1 MTTSDDNKVSEDRRE
16 ALRYAFA
23 IGSGAALA
31 STLAGPASAQTT
43 ADNTLDRIRANKVL
57 RIAVLPG
64 ELPYFNKDLAT
75 GTWSGFSIEMAND
88 IAKLLD
94 VQLEYT
100 ESTYGNSIL
109 DLQSNKIDLGFAL
122 NPTPQRA
129 LVVDFC
135 ATVFPHPFGA
145 MLKKGIEART
155 WADINKPEI
164 RIAVDVGSA
173 NEAVARR
180 FAPNATIKSLKSRDE
195 VMLEMSSGRVDCVV
209 NALVLGLTAIA
220 KNPNLG
226 TYKILQSP
234 SVAIPSSMAVRREP
248 DKRWRD
254 FLSVWV
260 DYNRGIGQMREW
272 FIKGLSLSGVKPE
285 DVPVELNICPRRS
298 KGISEPPHDRRFLPD
313 AATLSERLRHD
324 LDLVD
329 DPAGE
334 PSVGGRVKPASLNGE
349 AILADPVSPIGY
361 LVAIRPDLPELRA
374 LHDPVRVMA
383 TPTCSVLNA
392 PGTLI
397 RLSGNMHPIHRR
409 HDNFQLFGDSLTI
422 GQQRP

>member
-1 MTTSDDNKVSEDRRE
+1 MQSDEQKVSEDRRE
-16 ALRYAFA
+16 ALRYALA
-23 IGSGAALA
+23 IGSGVAIASSLA
-31 STLAGPASAQTT
+31 TPASAQAAT
-43 ADNTLDRIRANKVL
+43 DNTLDRIRSTKVL

-94 VQLEYT
+94 VKLEYT

-109 DLQSNKIDLGFAL
+109 DLQANKVDLGFAL

-129 LVVDFC
+129 LVVDF
-135 ATVFPHPFGA
+135 TNPVFPHPFGA
-145 MLKKGIEART
+145 MLKKGLDAKI
-155 WADINKPEI
+155 WADVNKPEV

-180 FAPNATIKSLKSRDE
+180 FAPNATIKSMKSRDE
-195 VMLEMSSGRVDCVV
+195 VMLEMASGRVDCVV

-234 SVAIPSSMAVRREP
+234 SVTVASGCAVRREA

-254 FLSVWV
+254 FLSVWI

-272 FIKGLSLSGVKPE
+272 FVKGLTLSGVKPE
-285 DVPVELNICPRRS
+285 DVPVELSI
-298 KGISEPPHDRRFLPD
+298 
-313 AATLSERLRHD
+313 
-324 LDLVD
+324 
-329 DPAGE
+329 
-334 PSVGGRVKPASLNGE
+334 
-349 AILADPVSPIGY
+349 
-361 LVAIRPDLPELRA
+361 
-374 LHDPVRVMA
+374 
-383 TPTCSVLNA
+383 
-392 PGTLI
+392 
-397 RLSGNMHPIHRR
+397 
-409 HDNFQLFGDSLTI
+409 
-422 GQQRP
+422 

>member
-1 MTTSDDNKVSEDRRE
+1 VTPSDDSKVSEDRRE
-16 ALRYAFA
+16 ALRYALA
-23 IGSGAALA
+23 IGSGAAIA
-31 STLAGPASAQTT
+31 STLASPASAQGA
-43 ADNTLDRIRANKVL
+43 ADNTLDRIRANRAL

-75 GTWSGFSIEMAND
+75 GTWSGFSIDMAND

-94 VQLEYT
+94 VKLEYT

-109 DLQSNKIDLGFAL
+109 DLQANKIDLGFAL

-129 LVVDFC
+129 LVVDF
-135 ATVFPHPFGA
+135 TNLVFPHPFGA
-145 MLKKGIEART
+145 MLKKVLEAKT
-155 WADINKPEI
+155 WADINKPEV

-195 VMLEMSSGRVDCVV
+195 VMLEMASGRVDCVV

-234 SVAIPSSMAVRREP
+234 SVTVASGMAVRREP

-260 DYNRGIGQMREW
+260 DYNRGVGQMREW
-272 FIKGLSLSGVKPE
+272 FVNGLALSGVKPE
-285 DVPVELNICPRRS
+285 DVPVELN
-298 KGISEPPHDRRFLPD
+298 
-313 AATLSERLRHD
+313 
-324 LDLVD
+324 V
-329 DPAGE
+329 
-334 PSVGGRVKPASLNGE
+334 
-349 AILADPVSPIGY
+349 
-361 LVAIRPDLPELRA
+361 
-374 LHDPVRVMA
+374 
-383 TPTCSVLNA
+383 
-392 PGTLI
+392 
-397 RLSGNMHPIHRR
+397 
-409 HDNFQLFGDSLTI
+409 
-422 GQQRP
+422 

>member
-1 MTTSDDNKVSEDRRE
+1 MRNACPPKALALPLIYRISAHPDGSSHIEDYTTFPAPERARDFPDPGTFPTWCNVGLVRSAHQAEWSTACSITSSVAGITLMLLLRRNARARLCPIGAGGPHVIQSDDDKISEDRRE
-16 ALRYAFA
+16 ALRYALA

-31 STLAGPASAQTT
+31 ASVASPASAQATP
-43 ADNTLDRIRANKVL
+43 DNTLDRIRANKVL

-75 GTWSGFSIEMAND
+75 GNWSGFSIEMAND

-94 VQLEYT
+94 VKLEYT

-135 ATVFPHPFGA
+135 GTVFHHPFGA
-145 MLKKGIEART
+145 MLKKGMEAKT
-155 WADINKPEI
+155 WADINKSDVN
-164 RIAVDVGSA
+164 IAVDVGSA

-226 TYKILQSP
+226 TYKILQTP
-234 SVAIPSSMAVRREP
+234 AVAIPSSMAVRREP

-272 FIKGLSLSGVKPE
+272 FLKGLSLSGVKLE
-285 DVPVELNICPRRS
+285 DVPVELNI
-298 KGISEPPHDRRFLPD
+298 
-313 AATLSERLRHD
+313 
-324 LDLVD
+324 
-329 DPAGE
+329 
-334 PSVGGRVKPASLNGE
+334 
-349 AILADPVSPIGY
+349 
-361 LVAIRPDLPELRA
+361 
-374 LHDPVRVMA
+374 
-383 TPTCSVLNA
+383 
-392 PGTLI
+392 
-397 RLSGNMHPIHRR
+397 
-409 HDNFQLFGDSLTI
+409 
-422 GQQRP
+422 

>member
-1 MTTSDDNKVSEDRRE
+1 MTTSDDNRISEDRRE
-16 ALRYAFA
+16 ALRYALA

-31 STLAGPASAQTT
+31 SAIASPASAQTT
-43 ADNTLDRIRANKVL
+43 SDNTLDRIRANKAL

-88 IAKLLD
+88 IAKILD
-94 VQLEYT
+94 VQLEFT

-129 LVVDFC
+129 LVVDFTG
-135 ATVFPHPFGA
+135 AVFQHPFGA
-145 MLKKGIEART
+145 MLKKGLEANT
-155 WADINKPEI
+155 WADINKPAVT
-164 RIAVDVGSA
+164 IAVDVGSA

-195 VMLEMSSGRVDCVV
+195 VMLEMSSGRADCVV

-248 DKRWRD
+248 DKRFRD

-272 FIKGLSLSGVKPE
+272 FLKGLSMSNVKPE
-285 DVPVELNICPRRS
+285 DVPVELNI
-298 KGISEPPHDRRFLPD
+298 
-313 AATLSERLRHD
+313 
-324 LDLVD
+324 
-329 DPAGE
+329 
-334 PSVGGRVKPASLNGE
+334 
-349 AILADPVSPIGY
+349 
-361 LVAIRPDLPELRA
+361 
-374 LHDPVRVMA
+374 
-383 TPTCSVLNA
+383 
-392 PGTLI
+392 
-397 RLSGNMHPIHRR
+397 
-409 HDNFQLFGDSLTI
+409 
-422 GQQRP
+422 

>member
-1 MTTSDDNKVSEDRRE
+1 LVREEFVNPYDDSKISEDRRE
-16 ALRYAFA
+16 ALRYAVA
-23 IGSGAALA
+23 IGSGVALTAALA
-31 STLAGPASAQTT
+31 SPASAQATP
-43 ADNTLDRIRANKVL
+43 DNTLDRIRANKVL

-88 IAKLLD
+88 MAKILD

-135 ATVFPHPFGA
+135 ASVFQHPFGA
-145 MLKKGIEART
+145 MLKKGMEAKT
-155 WADINKPEI
+155 WADINKPSVT
-164 RIAVDVGSA
+164 IAVDVGSA
-173 NEAVARR
+173 NETVARR

-234 SVAIPSSMAVRREP
+234 SIAIPSSMAVRREP

-254 FLSVWV
+254 FLSVWI

-272 FIKGLSLSGVKPE
+272 FTRGLSLSGVKPE
-285 DVPVELNICPRRS
+285 DVPVELSI
-298 KGISEPPHDRRFLPD
+298 
-313 AATLSERLRHD
+313 
-324 LDLVD
+324 
-329 DPAGE
+329 
-334 PSVGGRVKPASLNGE
+334 
-349 AILADPVSPIGY
+349 
-361 LVAIRPDLPELRA
+361 
-374 LHDPVRVMA
+374 
-383 TPTCSVLNA
+383 
-392 PGTLI
+392 
-397 RLSGNMHPIHRR
+397 
-409 HDNFQLFGDSLTI
+409 
-422 GQQRP
+422 

>member
-1 MTTSDDNKVSEDRRE
+1 MLEGLMTQSDDVKISEDRRD
-16 ALRYAFA
+16 ALRYALA
-23 IGSGAALA
+23 LGGGAALTSA
-31 STLAGPASAQTT
+31 LSSPASAQ
-43 ADNTLDRIRANKVL
+43 AASDNTLDRVRADKVL

-64 ELPYFNKDLAT
+64 ELPYFSKDLAS
-75 GTWSGFSIEMAND
+75 GTWSGMCLEMAND

-94 VQLEYT
+94 VKLEYT

-135 ATVFPHPFGA
+135 GAVFHHPFGA
-145 MLKKGIEART
+145 MLKKGMEAKT
-155 WADINKPEI
+155 WADINKSDV

-173 NEAVARR
+173 NETVARR
-180 FAPNATIKSLKSRDE
+180 FAPNAAIKSLKSRDE

-226 TYKILQSP
+226 TYKILQTP
-234 SVAIPSSMAVRREP
+234 SVAIPSSMAVRRES

-272 FIKGLSLSGVKPE
+272 FVKGLALSGVKPE
-285 DVPVELNICPRRS
+285 DVPVGLNI
-298 KGISEPPHDRRFLPD
+298 
-313 AATLSERLRHD
+313 
-324 LDLVD
+324 
-329 DPAGE
+329 
-334 PSVGGRVKPASLNGE
+334 
-349 AILADPVSPIGY
+349 
-361 LVAIRPDLPELRA
+361 
-374 LHDPVRVMA
+374 
-383 TPTCSVLNA
+383 
-392 PGTLI
+392 
-397 RLSGNMHPIHRR
+397 
-409 HDNFQLFGDSLTI
+409 
-422 GQQRP
+422 

>member
-1 MTTSDDNKVSEDRRE
+1 MTQSDDVKMSEDRRD
-16 ALRYAFA
+16 ALRYALG

-31 STLAGPASAQTT
+31 AAMATPAAAQAQ

-88 IAKLLD
+88 LAKLLD
-94 VQLEYT
+94 VKLEYV

-109 DLQSNKIDLGFAL
+109 DLQANKIDLGFAL

-129 LVVDFC
+129 LVVDF
-135 ATVFPHPFGA
+135 TNLVFPHPFGA
-145 MLKKGIEART
+145 MLKKGLEAKT
-155 WADINKPEI
+155 WADINKPEVK
-164 RIAVDVGSA
+164 IAVDVGSA

-226 TYKILQSP
+226 TYKILTSP
-234 SVAIPSSMAVRREP
+234 SVTIASGTAVRHEQ

-254 FLSVWV
+254 FLSVWI

-272 FIKGLSLSGVKPE
+272 FVKGLGLAGVKPE
-285 DVPVELNICPRRS
+285 DVPVELNI
-298 KGISEPPHDRRFLPD
+298 
-313 AATLSERLRHD
+313 
-324 LDLVD
+324 
-329 DPAGE
+329 
-334 PSVGGRVKPASLNGE
+334 
-349 AILADPVSPIGY
+349 
-361 LVAIRPDLPELRA
+361 
-374 LHDPVRVMA
+374 
-383 TPTCSVLNA
+383 
-392 PGTLI
+392 
-397 RLSGNMHPIHRR
+397 
-409 HDNFQLFGDSLTI
+409 
-422 GQQRP
+422 

>member
-1 MTTSDDNKVSEDRRE
+1 LRDKEAGALLLRLRAFARFLATRLLEGLVTQSDDTNISEQRRD
-16 ALRYAFA
+16 ALRYALA
-23 IGSGAALA
+23 LGSGAALTSA
-31 STLAGPASAQTT
+31 LAGPASAQ
-43 ADNTLDRIRANKVL
+43 AAGDNTLDRVRADKVL

-64 ELPYFNKDLAT
+64 ELPYFSKDLAS
-75 GTWSGFSIEMAND
+75 GTWSGMCIEMAND

-94 VQLEYT
+94 VKLEYT

-135 ATVFPHPFGA
+135 GAVFHHPFGA
-145 MLKKGIEART
+145 MLKKGMEAKT
-155 WADINKPEI
+155 WADINKSDV

-180 FAPNATIKSLKSRDE
+180 FAPNAAIKSLKSRDE

-226 TYKILQSP
+226 TYKILQTP
-234 SVAIPSSMAVRREP
+234 SVAIPSSMAVRRES

-272 FIKGLSLSGVKPE
+272 FVKGLALSGVKPE
-285 DVPVELNICPRRS
+285 DVPVELNI
-298 KGISEPPHDRRFLPD
+298 
-313 AATLSERLRHD
+313 
-324 LDLVD
+324 
-329 DPAGE
+329 
-334 PSVGGRVKPASLNGE
+334 
-349 AILADPVSPIGY
+349 
-361 LVAIRPDLPELRA
+361 
-374 LHDPVRVMA
+374 
-383 TPTCSVLNA
+383 
-392 PGTLI
+392 
-397 RLSGNMHPIHRR
+397 
-409 HDNFQLFGDSLTI
+409 
-422 GQQRP
+422 

>member
-1 MTTSDDNKVSEDRRE
+1 MTLMLLLRRNARARLRPIGDRRHRVTASDDSKISEDRRG
-16 ALRYAFA
+16 ALRYALA
-23 IGSGAALA
+23 LGSGAALA
-31 STLAGPASAQTT
+31 SAIASPASAEG
-43 ADNTLDRIRANKVL
+43 AEDNTLDRIRANKVL

-75 GTWSGFSIEMAND
+75 GNWSGFSIEMAND

-94 VQLEYT
+94 VKLEYT

-129 LVVDFC
+129 LVVDFT

-145 MLKKGIEART
+145 MLKKGLEAKS
-155 WADINKPEI
+155 WADINKPDVK
-164 RIAVDVGSA
+164 IAVDVGSA
-173 NEAVARR
+173 NETVARR

-226 TYKILQSP
+226 SYKILQSP
-234 SVAIPSSMAVRREP
+234 SVAIPSSLAVRREP

-272 FIKGLSLSGVKPE
+272 FVKGLALANVKAE
-285 DVPVELNICPRRS
+285 DVPVELNI
-298 KGISEPPHDRRFLPD
+298 
-313 AATLSERLRHD
+313 
-324 LDLVD
+324 
-329 DPAGE
+329 
-334 PSVGGRVKPASLNGE
+334 
-349 AILADPVSPIGY
+349 
-361 LVAIRPDLPELRA
+361 
-374 LHDPVRVMA
+374 
-383 TPTCSVLNA
+383 
-392 PGTLI
+392 
-397 RLSGNMHPIHRR
+397 
-409 HDNFQLFGDSLTI
+409 
-422 GQQRP
+422 

>member
-1 MTTSDDNKVSEDRRE
+1 MTTSDDNRISEDRRE
-16 ALRYAFA
+16 ALRYALA

-31 STLAGPASAQTT
+31 SAIASPASAQTT
-43 ADNTLDRIRANKVL
+43 SDNTLDRIRANKAL

-88 IAKLLD
+88 IAKILD
-94 VQLEYT
+94 VQLEFT

-129 LVVDFC
+129 LVVDFTG
-135 ATVFPHPFGA
+135 AVFQHPFGA
-145 MLKKGIEART
+145 MLKKGLEANT
-155 WADINKPEI
+155 WADINKPAVT
-164 RIAVDVGSA
+164 IAVDVGSA

-195 VMLEMSSGRVDCVV
+195 VMLEMSSGRADCVV

-248 DKRWRD
+248 DKRFRD

-272 FIKGLSLSGVKPE
+272 FLKGLSMSSVKPE
-285 DVPVELNICPRRS
+285 DVPVELNI
-298 KGISEPPHDRRFLPD
+298 
-313 AATLSERLRHD
+313 
-324 LDLVD
+324 
-329 DPAGE
+329 
-334 PSVGGRVKPASLNGE
+334 
-349 AILADPVSPIGY
+349 
-361 LVAIRPDLPELRA
+361 
-374 LHDPVRVMA
+374 
-383 TPTCSVLNA
+383 
-392 PGTLI
+392 
-397 RLSGNMHPIHRR
+397 
-409 HDNFQLFGDSLTI
+409 
-422 GQQRP
+422 

>member
-1 MTTSDDNKVSEDRRE
+1 MLLLHRSARDRLIAELAQEAPVIQSDDDQISRDRRE
-16 ALRYAFA
+16 ALRYALA
-23 IGSGAALA
+23 IGSGTALTAAVA
-31 STLAGPASAQTT
+31 SPASAQAT
-43 ADNTLDRIRANKVL
+43 ADNTLDRIRASKVL

-75 GTWSGFSIEMAND
+75 GNWSGFSIEMAND

-94 VQLEYT
+94 VKLEYT

-135 ATVFPHPFGA
+135 GAVFHHPFGA
-145 MLKKGIEART
+145 MLRKGLEART
-155 WADINKPEI
+155 WADVNKPDVN
-164 RIAVDVGSA
+164 IAVDVGSA
-173 NEAVARR
+173 NETIARR

-226 TYKILQSP
+226 TYKILQTP
-234 SVAIPSSMAVRREP
+234 AVAIPSSMAVRREP

-272 FIKGLSLSGVKPE
+272 FVKGLSLAGVKPE
-285 DVPVELNICPRRS
+285 DVPVELNI
-298 KGISEPPHDRRFLPD
+298 
-313 AATLSERLRHD
+313 
-324 LDLVD
+324 
-329 DPAGE
+329 
-334 PSVGGRVKPASLNGE
+334 
-349 AILADPVSPIGY
+349 
-361 LVAIRPDLPELRA
+361 
-374 LHDPVRVMA
+374 
-383 TPTCSVLNA
+383 
-392 PGTLI
+392 
-397 RLSGNMHPIHRR
+397 
-409 HDNFQLFGDSLTI
+409 
-422 GQQRP
+422 

>member
-1 MTTSDDNKVSEDRRE
+1 VEYSLLDHPIGGRDNLMLLLRSGVRATLCQIGRRHAIMTSDNSEVSEERRE

-31 STLAGPASAQTT
+31 SALVSPASAQATL
-43 ADNTLDRIRANKVL
+43 DNTLDRIRTNKVL

-75 GTWSGFSIEMAND
+75 GKWSGFSIEMAND

-129 LVVDFC
+129 LVVDFS

-145 MLKKGIEART
+145 MLRKGLEAKT
-155 WADINKPEI
+155 WADVNKPEVK
-164 RIAVDVGSA
+164 IAVDVGSA
-173 NEAVARR
+173 NETVARR

-272 FIKGLSLSGVKPE
+272 FTKGLSLASVKPE
-285 DVPVELNICPRRS
+285 DVPVELSI
-298 KGISEPPHDRRFLPD
+298 
-313 AATLSERLRHD
+313 
-324 LDLVD
+324 
-329 DPAGE
+329 
-334 PSVGGRVKPASLNGE
+334 
-349 AILADPVSPIGY
+349 
-361 LVAIRPDLPELRA
+361 
-374 LHDPVRVMA
+374 
-383 TPTCSVLNA
+383 
-392 PGTLI
+392 
-397 RLSGNMHPIHRR
+397 
-409 HDNFQLFGDSLTI
+409 
-422 GQQRP
+422 

>member
-1 MTTSDDNKVSEDRRE
+1 MTTSDDNPISQDRRQ
-16 ALRYAFA
+16 ALRHALA

-31 STLAGPASAQTT
+31 STLANPAAAQTSP
-43 ADNTLDRIRANKVL
+43 DNTLDRIRANKVL

-64 ELPYFNKDLAT
+64 ELPYFSKDLAT

-94 VQLEYT
+94 VTLEYT

-135 ATVFPHPFGA
+135 GTVFQHPFGA
-145 MLKKGIEART
+145 MLKKGMEAKS
-155 WADINKPEI
+155 WADINKPGVT
-164 RIAVDVGSA
+164 IAVDVGSA
-173 NEAVARR
+173 NETVARR

-195 VMLEMSSGRVDCVV
+195 VMLEMSSGRVDVVV

-234 SVAIPSSMAVRREP
+234 SVAIPSSMGVRREP

-254 FLSVWV
+254 FLAVWV

-272 FIKGLSLSGVKPE
+272 FVKGLSLTGVKPE
-285 DVPVELNICPRRS
+285 DVPSELSI
-298 KGISEPPHDRRFLPD
+298 
-313 AATLSERLRHD
+313 
-324 LDLVD
+324 
-329 DPAGE
+329 
-334 PSVGGRVKPASLNGE
+334 
-349 AILADPVSPIGY
+349 
-361 LVAIRPDLPELRA
+361 
-374 LHDPVRVMA
+374 
-383 TPTCSVLNA
+383 
-392 PGTLI
+392 
-397 RLSGNMHPIHRR
+397 
-409 HDNFQLFGDSLTI
+409 
-422 GQQRP
+422 

>member
-1 MTTSDDNKVSEDRRE
+1 MQSDETRISEDRRD
-16 ALRYAFA
+16 ALRYALA
-23 IGSGAALA
+23 IGSGAALTSA
-31 STLAGPASAQTT
+31 LATTPASAEAT
-43 ADNTLDRIRANKVL
+43 ADNTLDRIRADKTL

-75 GTWSGFSIEMAND
+75 GTWSGFSIDMAND

-94 VQLEYT
+94 VKLDYT

-109 DLQSNKIDLGFAL
+109 DLQANKIDLGFAL

-129 LVVDFC
+129 LVVDF
-135 ATVFPHPFGA
+135 TSLVFPHPFGA
-145 MLKKGIEART
+145 MLKKGMEAKT
-155 WADINKPEI
+155 WADINKPDV

-209 NALVLGLTAIA
+209 NAMMLGLTAIA

-226 TYKILQSP
+226 TYKILASP
-234 SVAIPSSMAVRREP
+234 SVTVSSSMAVRREP

-272 FIKGLSLSGVKPE
+272 FVKGLGMSGVKPE
-285 DVPVELNICPRRS
+285 DVPVELNI
-298 KGISEPPHDRRFLPD
+298 
-313 AATLSERLRHD
+313 
-324 LDLVD
+324 
-329 DPAGE
+329 
-334 PSVGGRVKPASLNGE
+334 
-349 AILADPVSPIGY
+349 
-361 LVAIRPDLPELRA
+361 
-374 LHDPVRVMA
+374 
-383 TPTCSVLNA
+383 
-392 PGTLI
+392 
-397 RLSGNMHPIHRR
+397 
-409 HDNFQLFGDSLTI
+409 
-422 GQQRP
+422 